1 MNHSKLYEHRLKTAE
16 CFVIILGVNV
26 LITVFINLVFS
37 LGNIRT
43 HHGSQ
48 RENIQH
54 TNVHLAVPDTRAL
67 LKVWFKYI
75 YVR

>member
-1 MNHSKLYEHRLKTAE
+1 M
-16 CFVIILGVNV
+16 

-43 HHGSQ
+43 HHGFQ

-54 TNVHLAVPDTRAL
+54 TNVHLVVPDTRAL

-75 YVR
+75 YICQVSEILILARYIMLNVDPEKNLI

>member
-1 MNHSKLYEHRLKTAE
+1 M
-16 CFVIILGVNV
+16 